1 MRYQWRSMDKHT
13 SGIKEY
19 VIITHTHTHRYISRV
34 EHDKSK
40 LFRGARTELFSGK
53 RIPSSSSNGEAFI
66 KTMRFPREAREKGT
80 RKIEHLLAVKP
91 PDTCSHILSPSRL
104 RCTDQPRICITYR
117 AKCSLDQWSRRRNE
131 TLPRNSNQLAR
142 FRSTRFYGA
151 DREKRGPARHP
162 GLSFVGERT
171 RRRRVNPLHFDDHLG
186 WATQSPRRKKVQEK
200 RKTTFYRL
208 VDIFPREVPF
218 IDS

>member
-1 MRYQWRSMDKHT
+1 MNSARDAVSMAVDGQAHEWNKRIRHNN
-13 SGIKEY
+13 
-19 VIITHTHTHRYISRV
+19 THTHIDRYLASNMI
-34 EHDKSK
+34 KAN
-40 LFRGARTELFSGK
+40 FFAAREQLFSGK

-117 AKCSLDQWSRRRNE
+117 AKCSLDQCSRRRNE

-142 FRSTRFYGA
+142 FQSTRFYGA

-186 WATQSPRRKKVQEK
+186 
-200 RKTTFYRL
+200 
-208 VDIFPREVPF
+208 
-218 IDS
+218 